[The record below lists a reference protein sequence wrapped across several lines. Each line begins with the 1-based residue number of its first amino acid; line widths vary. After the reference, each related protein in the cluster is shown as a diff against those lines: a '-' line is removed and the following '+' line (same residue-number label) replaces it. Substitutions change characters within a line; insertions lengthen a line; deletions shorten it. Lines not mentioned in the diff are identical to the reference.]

1 MTWGTP
7 MTAETSISHKKMEF
21 RGKKWQYHG
30 IQYDILG
37 I

>member
-21 RGKKWQYHG
+21 RGKKMAVSWDT
-30 IQYDILG
+30 I
-37 I
+37 